1 MATLRAAAFHKAVSV
16 QRLEALFRSDW
27 NGLFAGTIAIRCP
40 QCRGPFG
47 VFFQSSDD
55 PKNPEYLKTIEDLI
69 AKDCRDG
76 KHSLEFRLTGN

>member
-1 MATLRAAAFHKAVSV
+1 MLRLRAAAFHEAVSV

-27 NGLFAGTIAIRCP
+27 NGLFAGTIAMQCP

-55 PKNPEYLKTIEDLI
+55 PKNAEYLKVLEDLI
-69 AKDCRDG
+69 AQDCQAG
-76 KHSLEFRLTGN
+76 KHSLEFRLTD

>member
-1 MATLRAAAFHKAVSV
+1 MAILLAAAFHKAVSV

-27 NGLFAGTIAIRCP
+27 NGLFAGTATIQCPRCH
-40 QCRGPFG
+40 GPFG

-55 PKNPEYLKTIEDLI
+55 PKNREYLKTLEDLI

-76 KHSLEFRLTGN
+76 KHSVEFRLTGK

>member
-1 MATLRAAAFHKAVSV
+1 MARMLAVAFHKAVSV

-27 NGLFAGTIAIRCP
+27 NGLFAGTIAIQCP

-55 PKNPEYLKTIEDLI
+55 PKDAEYLKTLEDLI

-76 KHSLEFRLTGN
+76 KHSLEFRLTAK